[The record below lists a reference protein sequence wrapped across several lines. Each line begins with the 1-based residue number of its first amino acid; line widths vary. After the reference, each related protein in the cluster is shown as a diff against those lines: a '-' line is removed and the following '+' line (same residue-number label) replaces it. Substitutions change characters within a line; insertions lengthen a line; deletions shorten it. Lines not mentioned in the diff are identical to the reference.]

1 MSESTDSHQ
10 IKDDIKKAYDDIAGV
25 YLDWTQPSH
34 QRRLSYVDALL
45 QHLDPAKPKLQ
56 VNILELG
63 CGAGVPCTQLLSS
76 RGYNVTANDISDAQ
90 IALAR
95 DRLPQSVNLIQGD
108 MMQLQFSPQQFDAVL
123 ALYSVIHLPRNEQTT
138 MLHRI
143 FDWLKPGGLMLANF
157 AATEFASSSHPSWL
171 GGSQGA
177 MHWSGWG
184 RDETKRILLDIG
196 YKIEIDEIVEDSE
209 EHNGVTQIIPFHWVL
224 AKKC

>member
-1 MSESTDSHQ
+1 MSQSTDSHQ
-10 IKDDIKKAYDDIAGV
+10 IKEDIKKAYDDIANV

-34 QRRLSYVDALL
+34 QRRLSYVESMLK
-45 QHLDPAKPKLQ
+45 HLEPAKQ
-56 VNILELG
+56 TSQMNILELG

-90 IALAR
+90 ISLAR
-95 DRLPQSVNLIQGD
+95 TRLPQSVNLIPGD
-108 MMQLQFSPQQFDAVL
+108 MMQLDFASQQFDAVL
-123 ALYSVIHLPRNEQTT
+123 ALYSVIHLPRDEQTT
-138 MLHRI
+138 MLRRI
-143 FDWLKPGGLMLANF
+143 FDWLKPGGQVLANF
-157 AATEFASSSHPSWL
+157 AAAEFASATNRSWL

-196 YKIEIDEIVEDSE
+196 YEIEIDEVAEDSE
-209 EHNGVTQIIPFHWVL
+209 EQNGVSHNVAFHWIL

>member
-1 MSESTDSHQ
+1 MSECTDSHQ
-10 IKDDIKKAYDDIAGV
+10 IKDDIKRAYDDIARI

-34 QRRLSYVDALL
+34 RRRLSYVESML
-45 QHLDPAKPKLQ
+45 QYLDPTKDKLQ

-63 CGAGVPCTQLLSS
+63 CGAGAPCTQLLSS

-90 IALAR
+90 ISLAR
-95 DRLPQSVNLIQGD
+95 NRLPSSVNLIQAD
-108 MMQLQFSPQQFDAVL
+108 MMQLQFSPQDFDAVL

-143 FDWLKPGGLMLANF
+143 FDWLKPGGLVLANF
-157 AATEFASSSHPSWL
+157 AATEFVSSTHPSWL
-171 GGSQGA
+171 GSSQGA

-184 RDETKRILLDIG
+184 RNKTNRILLDIG
-196 YKIEIDEIVEDSE
+196 YEIEIDEIMEDFE
-209 EHNGVTQIIPFHWVL
+209 EQNGVSQGVSFHWIL